1 MTREFDEYV
10 REASAADASVKLRHF
25 GDSDAKVSLR
35 RVLQVVEEFLAS
47 AAIVHDDS
55 RMGYIDVQIGREEWR
70 ELCAWFAP
78 RKEGLR

>member
-1 MTREFDEYV
+1 MTREYDEYV

-25 GDSDAKVSLR
+25 GDSVVKASVR

-55 RMGYIDVQIGREEWR
+55 RMGYIDVQIGREEWN
-70 ELCAWFAP
+70 ELRAWFAP
-78 RKEGLR
+78 RKES